1 MRWNKEVLVVKVIGI
16 VSSPRKGGN
25 TEILVRQA
33 LKAAREAGAETELVS
48 VAKMN
53 ISPCDGCGACEKN
66 GICKIKDDMQVI
78 YQQLE
83 SADGIVFG
91 TPVYFMNVTAQA
103 KAIIDRTYAFLH
115 ARKLRGKVAAGIVV
129 ARRVGAGQVLSILY
143 SYFTMHR
150 MLTAGGGIGYGR
162 EKGEVKTGPGG
173 SPTRT
178 ALEEASAVGRN
189 VVWLIER
196 LAKTRQ

>member
-1 MRWNKEVLVVKVIGI
+1 VKVIGI

-83 SADGIVFG
+83 SADGIIFG
-91 TPVYFMNVTAQA
+91 TPVYFLNVSAQA
-103 KAIIDRTYAFLH
+103 KAVIDRTYAFLH
-115 ARKLRGKVAAGIVV
+115 TRKLRGKVAAAIVV
-129 ARRVGAGQVLSILY
+129 ARRVGAGQVLSLLY
-143 SYFTMHR
+143 SYFTIHR

-162 EKGEVKTGPGG
+162 EKGEVKTGTGG

-196 LAKTRQ
+196 LSKPKP